1 MLSKLIINSPWY
13 YFVISL
19 LFGALI
25 SFWLYYYNRKNHDIS
40 KAMVRVMF
48 GLRFLIVSFI
58 SFLLLAI
65 LLKRVQNETELPTIL
80 LAIDNSTSVAASE
93 DSTYIKTDFLASL
106 NSFKQ
111 ELSKKF
117 STRTLLFGD
126 KVTSEKK
133 PDFSEKQTDIENL
146 FADVEN
152 NFSNQNI
159 GALVLVTDGI
169 YNKGADPR
177 KLSEKLG
184 YPVYVIALGDTNEI
198 RDIAIQKIEHNQ
210 VAYSGNNFPVEV
222 VISSKKYSGQEV
234 SVSLLRNGIE
244 KAKQMIKITSDDF
257 LTTCSFSLTA
267 EQSGLVNYTARV
279 SVQEGE
285 KNTVNNTQ
293 KFVIEVIDNREKIL
307 LLANAPHPDISALR
321 EAIATSITYDLEY
334 GLIENFKQPLK
345 AYSLVIMHGQ
355 SSAHA
360 QIIAECRNSGI
371 PLWMINPRSTETIPG
386 VKINGALSR
395 YNDSE
400 PFLNSSFGLFSISDG
415 LKNLIK
421 KLPAVKTP
429 FGNYAL
435 ANGANSVIQQRIG
448 SVETENPILFFNQVN
463 GLKTAAFIGDGL
475 WRWKMRDF
483 VEHGNYNLFNE
494 LISKSIQ
501 FLAIKSDKSF
511 FRVNAQKLI
520 NENEA
525 VELSAEVYNKSY
537 ELITDPDVSLTLTN
551 ADGKKFN
558 YTFGKTTGL
567 YKLNLGLLTPGEY
580 KFEAFVKIKDE
591 LFTKNGLII
600 VKEVV
605 AERINT
611 VANHQLLYQIVSQTG
626 GKLVYRN
633 DLEKLKNELLTN
645 EQIKSVTYS
654 QITTSPLIELKFLFW
669 TILLL
674 LTLEWFFRKRFYSI

>member
-1 MLSKLIINSPWY
+1 
-13 YFVISL
+13 
-19 LFGALI
+19 
-25 SFWLYYYNRKNHDIS
+25 
-40 KAMVRVMF
+40 MVRIMF

-111 ELSKKF
+111 ELNKKF
-117 STRTLLFGD
+117 STRTLLFGN

-133 PDFSEKQTDIENL
+133 PDFSEKETDLENL
-146 FADVEN
+146 FTDVEN

-159 GALVLVTDGI
+159 GALVLVSDGI

-184 YPVYVIALGDTNEI
+184 YPVYAIALGDTNEI

-222 VISSKKYSGQEV
+222 VINSEKYSGQEV
-234 SVSLLRNGIE
+234 VVSLLRNGIE
-244 KAKQMIKITSDDF
+244 KAKQMIKITADHF

-279 SVQEGE
+279 SVLEGE
-285 KNTVNNTQ
+285 KNIVNNTQ

-334 GLIENFKQPLK
+334 ALIDNFKQPLK
-345 AYSLVIMHGQ
+345 AYSLVIMHGH
-355 SSAHA
+355 SVAHA
-360 QIIAECRNSGI
+360 QMITECRNSGI
-371 PLWMINPRSTETIPG
+371 PLWMINPRSAETIPG

-429 FGNYAL
+429 FGNYVL

-448 SVETENPILFFNQVN
+448 SVETENPIFFFNQVN
-463 GLKTAAFIGDGL
+463 GLKTAVFIGDGL
-475 WRWKMRDF
+475 WRWKMYDF

-511 FRVNAQKLI
+511 FRVDTKKLI

-525 VELSAEVYNKSY
+525 VELSAEVYNRSY

-611 VANHQLLYQIVSQTG
+611 VANHQLLYQIASQTG
-626 GKLVYRN
+626 GKLVYPN

-645 EQIKSVTYS
+645 EQIKSITYS